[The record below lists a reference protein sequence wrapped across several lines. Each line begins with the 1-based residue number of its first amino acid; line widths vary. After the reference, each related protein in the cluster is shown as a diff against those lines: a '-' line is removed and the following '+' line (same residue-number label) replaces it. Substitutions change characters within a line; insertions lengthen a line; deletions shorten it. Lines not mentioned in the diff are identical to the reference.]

1 MCWGNELP
9 VNECWNF
16 VFKGTP
22 DKLIEQLKCDS
33 DGVDTYVED
42 FLLTYRAFVESTRD
56 ITSRLL
62 AWCDDYSL
70 RDKVFSC
77 SYFLPWSTL
86 YVGAVSTILSSFHL
100 TVHSSVHLCVMSSIK
115 MSKPV
120 MKIFTTCWLQHG
132 SFHSWQST
140 ADCICLSVR
149 QCWSCLAIKSFRR
162 LAVAQMTFIRLAVAW
177 MTLKVSK

>member
-1 MCWGNELP
+1 M
-9 VNECWNF
+9 
-16 VFKGTP
+16 FKGTP

-77 SYFLPWSTL
+77 SYFLP
-86 YVGAVSTILSSFHL
+86 
-100 TVHSSVHLCVMSSIK
+100 
-115 MSKPV
+115 
-120 MKIFTTCWLQHG
+120 
-132 SFHSWQST
+132 
-140 ADCICLSVR
+140 
-149 QCWSCLAIKSFRR
+149 
-162 LAVAQMTFIRLAVAW
+162 
-177 MTLKVSK
+177 